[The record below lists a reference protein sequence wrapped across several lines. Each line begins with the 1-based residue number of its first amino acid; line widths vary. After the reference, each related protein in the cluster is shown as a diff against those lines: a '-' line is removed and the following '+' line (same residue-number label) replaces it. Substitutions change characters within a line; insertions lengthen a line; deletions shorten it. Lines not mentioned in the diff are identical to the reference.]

1 MRKMSSDQSSSTPQG
16 SDAPSARAP
25 VKAPGIEDFVGKK
38 GQVRGKLG
46 SGVIL
51 VVGKITRKLVWVFS
65 GLIFGG
71 VMLWGIVEM
80 AIYGVPVKIGFMG
93 QTGNFTADRFLLLAG
108 ILGMV
113 PPSLLYFL
121 DSKRRDSIDNSIP
134 HLLRDIADSGR
145 SGMTLTRS
153 IEISAERDYG
163 PLTKE
168 LKKLIAKISFRVPLE
183 KALQYFA
190 DRTGTQLARRSAMLI
205 SEANKSG
212 GDIQESME
220 SVAKHVQEIQYLER
234 KRRASMRP
242 FIGVMYIS
250 FAVFLVTVY
259 LLIKSFFTQLANTN
273 FGGGASQTVGGVGF
287 NFVSLPLDKITAVF
301 LYMAMIEAIFAG
313 LVGGKMATGYLKDG
327 LKHAVILMS
336 ICFITFIFFI

>member
-1 MRKMSSDQSSSTPQG
+1 MSQPTE
-16 SDAPSARAP
+16 PSAAP
-25 VKAPGIEDFVGKK
+25 APQAPDAAVPSKKVKKIKGDSGGGGVGGIF
-38 GQVRGKLG
+38 
-46 SGVIL
+46 S
-51 VVGKITRKLVWVFS
+51 KITRKLVWVFS
-65 GLIFGG
+65 GIIFAGIFF
-71 VMLWGIVEM
+71 WGLVEI
-80 AIYGVPVKIGFMG
+80 ALFGPTPTVPIAGLVGKFSI
-93 QTGNFTADRFLLLAG
+93 DRFLLLGG
-108 ILGMV
+108 IVALI
-113 PPSLLYFL
+113 PPALVYLAE
-121 DSKRRDSIDNSIP
+121 SKRRDSIDNNIP
-134 HLLRDIADSGR
+134 HLIRDIADAGR

-168 LKKLIAKISFRVPLE
+168 LRKLIAKISFRVPLE

-313 LVGGKMATGYLKDG
+313 LVGGKMATGYLKGG
-327 LKHAVILMS
+327 LKHARIMMRIL
-336 ICFITFIFFI
+336 FIK

>member
-1 MRKMSSDQSSSTPQG
+1 MSTDQSSSAPPQG
-16 SDAPSARAP
+16 PEGPSARVPEASP
-25 VKAPGIEDFVGKK
+25 DLGGKK
-38 GQVRGKLG
+38 GGQFKGKLE
-46 SGVIL
+46 SSVML
-51 VVGKITRKLVWVFS
+51 VVGKVTRKLVWVFS

-71 VMLWGIVEM
+71 VMFWGIVEM
-80 AIYGVPVKIGFMG
+80 AIYGIPVKIGFIG
-93 QTGNFTADRFLLLAG
+93 QTGNFTTDRFLLLAG
-108 ILGMV
+108 ILSMV
-113 PPSLLYFL
+113 PPSILYFM
-121 DSKRRDSIDNSIP
+121 DSKRRDAIDNNIP

-168 LKKLIAKISFRVPLE
+168 LRKLIAKISFRVPLE

-336 ICFITFIFFI
+336 ICFITFVFFI

>member
-1 MRKMSSDQSSSTPQG
+1 MSQPNEPAPASQTP
-16 SDAPSARAP
+16 DAAVPAKK
-25 VKAPGIEDFVGKK
+25 VKKIKDDSGGGGGLGGIF
-38 GQVRGKLG
+38 
-46 SGVIL
+46 S
-51 VVGKITRKLVWVFS
+51 KITRKLVWVFAGIIFAGIFFW
-65 GLIFGG
+65 GLVEIALFGPTPT
-71 VMLWGIVEM
+71 
-80 AIYGVPVKIGFMG
+80 VPIGGLVGKFSI
-93 QTGNFTADRFLLLAG
+93 DRFLLLAG
-108 ILGMV
+108 IIALI
-113 PPSLLYFL
+113 PPALVYLAE
-121 DSKRRDSIDNSIP
+121 SKRRDSIDNNIP
-134 HLLRDIADSGR
+134 HLIRDIADAGR

-190 DRTGTQLARRSAMLI
+190 DATGTTLSRRSAMLI

-220 SVAKHVQEIQYLER
+220 SVAKDTQEIQYLER
-234 KRRASMRP
+234 KRRATLRP

-259 LLIKSFFTQLANTN
+259 LLISSFFKQLANTS
-273 FGGGASQTVGGVGF
+273 FGGGGGGSGGGIGGGF
-287 NFVSLPLDKITAVF
+287 SFVSLPLDKITTVF
-301 LYMAMIEAIFAG
+301 LYMAMIEALFAG

-327 LKHAVILMS
+327 LKHAILLMM
-336 ICFITFIFFI
+336 ICFVTFVFFI